1 MTSLITDHTQTMEV
15 RMACCCRPSSQR
27 AFAADWLNV
36 EVFASRADMGAAAA
50 LDVAKHMKAVLAAKG
65 RLVMVFA
72 AAPSQN
78 EFLASLC
85 AQPGLDWSKVEAF
98 HLDEY
103 VGLPSDAPQGFGN
116 FLRRHIF
123 DVVHPGSVHFMNP
136 NAKDPAAE
144 CRRYAELLAKTS
156 VDIAC
161 IGIGENGHLAF
172 NDPPVADFNDPLKVK
187 VVDLDQTCRM
197 QQVHDGC
204 FATFD
209 EVPKQALTM
218 TVPAIVSAGSIHC
231 MVPAATKAQAVRD
244 AISGPIAT
252 SCPASLLRLYAN
264 AKLYLD
270 PDSAGML

>member
-1 MTSLITDHTQTMEV
+1 MEV
-15 RMACCCRPSSQR
+15 RMASCCRPSPQK
-27 AFAADWLNV
+27 AFTADWLSV
-36 EVFASRADMGAAAA
+36 EVFPSRAEMGTAAA
-50 LDVAKHMKAVLAAKG
+50 LDVAERMKAVLAAKG
-65 RLVMVFA
+65 RVVMVFA

-78 EFLASLC
+78 EFLAALC
-85 AQPGLDWSKVEAF
+85 EQPGLDWSKVEAF

-123 DVVHPGSVHFMNP
+123 DIVRPGIVHFMNG
-136 NAKDPAAE
+136 NTKDPDAE
-144 CRRYAELLAKTS
+144 CRRYAELLAATTI
-156 VDIAC
+156 DIAC

-187 VVDLDQTCRM
+187 VVELDQTCRM

-204 FATFD
+204 FTTID

-218 TVPAIVSAGSIHC
+218 TVPAIVSAASIHC

-244 AISGPIAT
+244 TIKGPIAT
-252 SCPASLLRLYAN
+252 SCPASILRLYAN

-270 PDSAGML
+270 PDSASLL